1 MALFTNP
8 LGRASTTYLGS
19 MTGAALQASAYA
31 NGSVDL
37 AALPLDA
44 CVFVEEYGA
53 VMTPSYDKTYWR
65 SASPIIIANYSSKAT
80 GDDVMYAASGTSAS
94 GAATSDSGTK
104 ALITHT
110 GHGLTATNNGVSLYV
125 SAGTNWVPGLYVFT
139 YVDANSY
146 KLDVTWN
153 SHGAPTVRTVTGSML
168 QTTLR
173 TETIPGWL
181 MQKHSAIRISG
192 LQWQMTS
199 SANNRYLTIN
209 LDGSEIMQYTY
220 PSQAGVNDMRVTRN
234 RGVRNAQAGPW
245 PTVLGVAAN
254 TLRTTSKDFAASDG
268 TLTFVADLRV
278 VDEFTRIAGY
288 TVEII
293 CP

>member
-8 LGRASTTYLGS
+8 LARASTTYLGS

-31 NGSVDL
+31 NGSVGL

-44 CVFVEEYGA
+44 CVFIEEYGA
-53 VMTPSYDKTYWR
+53 VFTPSYDKTYWR
-65 SASPIIIANYSSKAT
+65 SSSPVIIANYGSKAT
-80 GDDVMYAASGTSAS
+80 GDDVMYAASATSAS
-94 GAATSDSGTK
+94 AAATSDSGTK

-110 GHGLTATNNGVSLYV
+110 GHGLTAANNGVSLYV

-153 SHGAPTVRTVTGSML
+153 SHGTPTVRVVTGSML
-168 QTTLR
+168 QTVLR

-181 MQKHSAIRISG
+181 MQKYSAMRISG

-199 SANNRYLTIN
+199 STNNRYLTIN
-209 LDGSEIMQYTY
+209 LDGSEIMQMT
-220 PSQAGVNDMRVTRN
+220 SSNQSGLTDIRVTRN
-234 RGVRNAQAGPW
+234 RGVRNAQIGPMASAI
-245 PTVLGVAAN
+245 GVVGSTPRA
-254 TLRTTSKDFAASDG
+254 TSKDFAASDG
-268 TLTFVADLRV
+268 ALTFEADLRV
-278 VDEFTRIAGY
+278 VNEFIRIAGY

>member
-1 MALFTNP
+1 MNMA
-8 LGRASTTYLGS
+8 SYLGS
-19 MTGAALQASAYA
+19 MTGAELQSSAYA
-31 NGSVDL
+31 NGSPGL
-37 AALPLDA
+37 AALDLDA
-44 CVFVEEYGA
+44 MVFIEEYGA
-53 VMTPSYDKTYWR
+53 VFTPSYDKTYWR
-65 SASPIIIANYSSKAT
+65 SSSPVIIANYSAKAL
-80 GDDVMYAASGTSAS
+80 GDDVVYAASGTSAS
-94 GAATSDSGTK
+94 GAASSDSGTK

-110 GHGLTATNNGVSLYV
+110 GHGITADNNGVSLYV
-125 SAGTNWVPGLYVFT
+125 SGGTNWVPGLYVFT
-139 YVDANSY
+139 YVDPNSY

-153 SHGAPTVRTVTGSML
+153 SYGAPTIRTVTGSML

-173 TETIPGWL
+173 TEIIPGWL
-181 MQKHSAIRISG
+181 MQKHSAMRISG

-209 LDGSEIMQYTY
+209 LDSFEIMQYTY

-234 RGVRNAQAGPW
+234 RGVRNAQIGPW
-245 PTVLGVAAN
+245 PTVLGVTAN
-254 TLRTTSKDFAASDG
+254 SLRTTSKDFAASDG

-278 VDEFTRIAGY
+278 VNEFIRIAGY

>member
-8 LGRASTTYLGS
+8 LARASTTYLGS

-31 NGSVDL
+31 NGSVGL

-44 CVFVEEYGA
+44 CVFIEEYGA
-53 VMTPSYDKTYWR
+53 VFTPSYDKTYWR
-65 SASPIIIANYSSKAT
+65 SSSPVIIANYSSKAT
-80 GDDVMYAASGTSAS
+80 GDDVMYAASGSSAT

-110 GHGLTATNNGVSLYV
+110 GHGLTSANNGVSLYV

-153 SHGAPTVRTVTGSML
+153 SHGTPTVRVVTGSML
-168 QTTLR
+168 QTVLR

-181 MQKHSAIRISG
+181 MQKYSAMRISG

-199 SANNRYLTIN
+199 STNNRYLTIN
-209 LDGSEIMQYTY
+209 LDGSEIMQMT
-220 PSQAGVNDMRVTRN
+220 SSNQSGLTDIRVTRN
-234 RGVRNAQAGPW
+234 RGVRNAQIGPMASAI
-245 PTVLGVAAN
+245 GVTGSTPRA
-254 TLRTTSKDFAASDG
+254 TSKDFAASDG
-268 TLTFVADLRV
+268 ALTFEADLRV
-278 VDEFTRIAGY
+278 VNEFIRIAGY